1 MKRLFSFCAA
11 AIAAAA
17 LVSCNKETTTPD
29 PEPPAPVDP
38 HGTFTLN
45 GQTFEYDRCV
55 CYYDFGEDGKALC
68 SLFFSNFEVGTEAGT
83 AVPEGQR
90 ADQFCL
96 YYTAPGYEAQAGEIL
111 YGMDAVGDDM
121 AWLSI
126 FAVGG
131 VSTGSTQNLENGYL
145 YSEGVDMNGDVAHP
159 SFIVE
164 SDGVNFK
171 FTAENVSMC
180 DLFGTYYEGGS
191 FFFEGQIEYKT
202 NDEWELN

>member
-11 AIAAAA
+11 TIAAAA

-96 YYTAPGYEAQAGEIL
+96 YYTAPGYEAQAGEI
-111 YGMDAVGDDM
+111 
-121 AWLSI
+121 
-126 FAVGG
+126 
-131 VSTGSTQNLENGYL
+131 
-145 YSEGVDMNGDVAHP
+145 
-159 SFIVE
+159 FIVE

-180 DLFGTYYEGGS
+180 DIFGTYYEGGS